1 MKIPTKFA
9 PGKRPTTSAL
19 ADPASLIAGRLD
31 VMRQLIPGLNT
42 TLELGGILALLR
54 EDASYCATA
63 ATASQASE
71 IAGRDI
77 TQPTSEQGGAVWT
90 QTDEGREAERV
101 EKKGSART
109 LPARLGRRPGVST
122 LAQPSG
128 ASSMLNCVTAR
139 VQPSAQIALRSPP

>member
-71 IAGRDI
+71 IAGRDS
-77 TQPTSEQGGAVWT
+77 PSPPPS
-90 QTDEGREAERV
+90 RAE
-101 EKKGSART
+101 
-109 LPARLGRRPGVST
+109 
-122 LAQPSG
+122 PSG
-128 ASSMLNCVTAR
+128 RKPTKAAR
-139 VQPSAQIALRSPP
+139 PSESRRKAALERYRRDWGVDPAA